1 MESFFINQY
10 FKLMYKVTECLN
22 NTYGDKM
29 EENRKVTLIGT
40 GMVGM
45 SMAYSIMNT
54 GGIDELVL
62 IDIDDEKAKGEAMD
76 LNHGLPYSYNKMKI
90 KNGTYKDCKDSDI
103 VVICAGAN
111 QKEGQT
117 RLDLVKMNVQIIKG
131 VANQIKESGFD
142 GIVIVASNPVD
153 ILSYVV
159 YKIMG
164 INKERVIGSG
174 TLLDTARMRYLLSE
188 YLGVSSDDIEAYI
201 LGEHG
206 DSSFIS
212 WTNTYVGCKRL
223 LEYVDEKNLD
233 MNDLQD
239 IYSEVK
245 NAAYEII
252 ERKKATY
259 YGIGLALNKLIFS
272 IFNDTNKILCV
283 SAYLEHEYRHKDIYM
298 GVPCIINR
306 NGIKEIIKIPLNNVD
321 QQKFDSSYE
330 VLKKIKLE
338 VKKDLN

>member
-1 MESFFINQY
+1 MDES
-10 FKLMYKVTECLN
+10 
-22 NTYGDKM
+22 
-29 EENRKVTLIGT
+29 RKVCLVGT

-45 SMAYSIMNT
+45 SMAYSLMNT

-62 IDIDDEKAKGEAMD
+62 IDIDNEKAIGEAMD
-76 LNHGLPYSYNKMKI
+76 LSHGLPYSYNKMRI
-90 KNGTYKDCKDSDI
+90 KSGNYKDCQDSDI
-103 VVICAGAN
+103 VVITAGLN

-117 RLDLVKMNVQIIKG
+117 RLDLTMSNTKIIKDISKKVKM
-131 VANQIKESGFD
+131 SGFK

-153 ILSYVV
+153 IMSYVV
-159 YKIMG
+159 YKTMG
-164 INKERVIGSG
+164 IDKNKVIGTG

-188 YLGVSSDDIEAYI
+188 YLKVSSDDIEAYI

-212 WTNTYVGCKRL
+212 WTNTYVGCKQL
-223 LEYVDEKNLD
+223 LDYVDEKNLD
-233 MNDLQD
+233 MNDLHE
-239 IYSEVK
+239 IYEEVK

-259 YGIGLALNKLIFS
+259 YGIGLALNKLISS

-283 SAYLEHEYRHKDIYM
+283 SAYLDYDYNHNDIYM

-306 NGIKEIIKIPLNNVD
+306 SGIKEIIKLPLNNVD
-321 QQKFDSSYE
+321 QSKFDNSYQI
-330 VLKKIKLE
+330 LKNMKLE
-338 VKKDLN
+338 IKKELE

>member
-1 MESFFINQY
+1 M
-10 FKLMYKVTECLN
+10 
-22 NTYGDKM
+22 D
-29 EENRKVTLIGT
+29 ENRKVTLIGT

-45 SMAYSIMNT
+45 SMAFSIMNT

-62 IDIDDEKAKGEAMD
+62 IDIDKEKAKGEAMD
-76 LNHGLPYSYNKMKI
+76 LNHGLPYSYNKMKV
-90 KNGTYKDCKDSDI
+90 KEGNYKDCKNSDI

-117 RLDLVKMNVQIIKG
+117 RLDLIKINTKIIKDI
-131 VANQIKESGFD
+131 ATQIKTSGFN
-142 GIVIVASNPVD
+142 GIIIVASNPVD

-159 YKIMG
+159 YKVMG
-164 INKERVIGSG
+164 IDKSRVIGSG

-188 YLGVSSDDIEAYI
+188 YLSVSTDDIEAYI

-223 LEYVDEKNLD
+223 LEYVDEKKLD
-233 MNDLQD
+233 MNDLHE
-239 IYSEVK
+239 IYEEVK

-283 SAYLEHEYRHKDIYM
+283 SAYLDNEYGHKDIYI

-306 NGIKEIIKIPLNNVD
+306 QGIKEIIKLPLNEVD
-321 QQKFDSSYE
+321 QEKFNNSYSI
-330 VLKKIKLE
+330 LKKMKIE
-338 VKKDLN
+338 IKKDLE

>member
-1 MESFFINQY
+1 M
-10 FKLMYKVTECLN
+10 K
-22 NTYGDKM
+22 
-29 EENRKVTLIGT
+29 ENRKVVLIGT

-45 SMAYSIMNT
+45 SMAYSLLNT

-62 IDIDDEKAKGEAMD
+62 MDLDNEKAKGEAMD
-76 LNHGLPYSYNKMKI
+76 LNHGIPYSTHKVKV
-90 KNGTYKDCKDSDI
+90 KAGTYHDCRDSDI

-117 RLDLVKMNVQIIKG
+117 RLELTQINTRIMKDIALKIKG
-131 VANQIKESGFD
+131 SGFS

-159 YKIMG
+159 YKVMG
-164 INKERVIGSG
+164 IDKSKVIGTG

-188 YLGVSSDDIEAYI
+188 YMDVSSDDIEAYI

-212 WTNTYVGCKRL
+212 WMNTYVGCKTL
-223 LEYVDEKNLD
+223 LEYVDEKKLD
-233 MNDLQD
+233 MNDLND
-239 IYSEVK
+239 IYNDVR

-259 YGIGLALNKLIFS
+259 YGIGLALNKLILS
-272 IFNDTNKILCV
+272 IFDDSNKILCV
-283 SAYLEHEYRHKDIYM
+283 SAYLDHEYKHKDIYM
-298 GVPCIINR
+298 GVPCIIGR
-306 NGIKEIIKIPLNNVD
+306 NGIKEIIELPLNGVD
-321 QQKFDSSYE
+321 QSKFDESYE
-330 VLKKIKLE
+330 ILRKIKRD
-338 VKKDLN
+338 VKKDLGL

>member
-1 MESFFINQY
+1 M
-10 FKLMYKVTECLN
+10 K
-22 NTYGDKM
+22 D
-29 EENRKVTLIGT
+29 NRKVVLIGT

-45 SMAYSIMNT
+45 SMAYSLMNT
-54 GGIDELVL
+54 GGIDELIL
-62 IDIDDEKAKGEAMD
+62 IDLDEEKAKGEAMD
-76 LNHGLPYSYNKMKI
+76 LNHGLPYSFNKMKI
-90 KNGTYKDCKDSDI
+90 KAGHYTDCQDSDI

-117 RLDLVKMNVQIIKG
+117 RLELTKINCQIIKDISLK
-131 VANQIKESGFD
+131 IKNSGFR

-159 YKIMG
+159 YKVMG
-164 INKERVIGSG
+164 IDRSKVIGTG

-188 YLGVSSDDIEAYI
+188 FLNVSSDNIEAYI

-212 WTNTYVGCKRL
+212 WMNSYVGCKRL
-223 LEYVDEKNLD
+223 IEYVDDKKLD
-233 MNDLQD
+233 MNDLND
-239 IYSEVK
+239 IYNDVK

-259 YGIGLALNKLIFS
+259 YGIGLSLNKLIQA
-272 IFNDTNKILCV
+272 IFNNTNEILCV
-283 SAYLEHEYRHKDIYM
+283 SAYLDGEYSYKDIYI

-306 NGIKEIIKIPLNNVD
+306 EGIKEIIELSLNGVD
-321 QQKFDSSYE
+321 QAKFDESYQILRK
-330 VLKKIKLE
+330 VKIE
-338 VKKDLN
+338 VKKDLK

>member
-1 MESFFINQY
+1 MKN
-10 FKLMYKVTECLN
+10 
-22 NTYGDKM
+22 
-29 EENRKVTLIGT
+29 NRKVVLIGT

-45 SMAYSIMNT
+45 SMAYSLMNT

-62 IDIDDEKAKGEAMD
+62 IDIDEEKAKGEAMD
-76 LNHGLPYSYNKMKI
+76 LNHGLPYSMNKMVI
-90 KNGTYKDCKDSDI
+90 KAGNYNECRDADI

-117 RLDLVKMNVQIIKG
+117 RLELTKVNTRIIKDISLK
-131 VANQIKESGFD
+131 IKYSGFQ

-159 YKIMG
+159 YKVMG
-164 INKERVIGSG
+164 IDKSKVIGTG

-188 YLGVSSDDIEAYI
+188 YLDVSSDDIEAYI

-212 WTNTYVGCKRL
+212 WMNTYVGCKTL
-223 LEYVDEKNLD
+223 IEYVEERNLD
-233 MNDLQD
+233 MNDLNE
-239 IYSEVK
+239 IYDDVK

-259 YGIGLALNKLIFS
+259 YGIGISLNKLILS
-272 IFNDTNKILCV
+272 IFNDTHKILCV
-283 SAYLEHEYRHKDIYM
+283 SAYLEHEYKHSDIFI
-298 GVPCIINR
+298 GVPCIICKE
-306 NGIKEIIKIPLNNVD
+306 GIKEVVQLPLNGVD
-321 QQKFDSSYE
+321 QAKFDDSYE
-330 VLKKIKLE
+330 ILREIKRE
-338 VKKDLN
+338 VKKELGINS

>member
-1 MESFFINQY
+1 MKES
-10 FKLMYKVTECLN
+10 
-22 NTYGDKM
+22 
-29 EENRKVTLIGT
+29 RKVVLIGT

-45 SMAYSIMNT
+45 SMAYSLMNT

-62 IDIDDEKAKGEAMD
+62 IDIDEEKAKGEAMD
-76 LNHGLPYSYNKMKI
+76 LNHGIPYSTNKMKI
-90 KNGTYKDCKDSDI
+90 KSGNYQECRDSDI

-117 RLDLVKMNVQIIKG
+117 RLELTKINTNIVKDIALKIKS
-131 VANQIKESGFD
+131 SGFN

-159 YKIMG
+159 YKVMG
-164 INKERVIGSG
+164 IDKSKVIGTG
-174 TLLDTARMRYLLSE
+174 TLLDTARMGYLLSE
-188 YLGVSSDDIEAYI
+188 YIGVSSDDIEAYI

-212 WTNTYVGCKRL
+212 WTNTYVGCKIL

-233 MNDLQD
+233 MNDLNE
-239 IYSEVK
+239 IYDDVR

-259 YGIGLALNKLIFS
+259 YGIGLSLNKLINS

-283 SAYLEHEYRHKDIYM
+283 SAYLDHEYKHKDIYI
-298 GVPCIINR
+298 GVPCVINR
-306 NGIKEIIKIPLNNVD
+306 EGIKEVIQLPLNGVD
-321 QQKFDSSYE
+321 QGKFDDSYE
-330 VLKKIKLE
+330 ILRKLKVE
-338 VKKDLN
+338 VKKDLGLS